1 MVVHKRKKRVK
12 YRGSTTHGGGH
23 RKKRRG
29 AGSRGGRGNAGTGKR
44 AGQKKAGMKDRVL
57 GRVGFNPRRTPV
69 VQGKAVNLLFFT
81 PKRLDH
87 FVQQGK
93 VAKERDIYIVDLHKL
108 KISKILSL
116 GEIAVKVK
124 VVRGVVSAR
133 AEGKIKKAGGVVES
147 SSAPPQEAVEENE
160 SA

>member
-1 MVVHKRKKRVK
+1 MVVHRRKKVLK

-44 AGQKKAGMKDRVL
+44 AGHKKAGMKDRVL
-57 GRVGFNPRRTPV
+57 GRVGFNPRRTPTIR
-69 VQGKAVNLLFFT
+69 GKAVNLLFFT
-81 PKRLDH
+81 PARLDS

-93 VAKERDIYIVDLHKL
+93 VVKERDIYIVNLHKL

-116 GEIAVKVK
+116 GEIAVKMK
-124 VVRGVVSAR
+124 VVRGMVSAR
-133 AEGKIKKAGGVVES
+133 AEEKIKKAGGVVEG
-147 SSAPPQEAVEENE
+147 SSAPPREAAEENE